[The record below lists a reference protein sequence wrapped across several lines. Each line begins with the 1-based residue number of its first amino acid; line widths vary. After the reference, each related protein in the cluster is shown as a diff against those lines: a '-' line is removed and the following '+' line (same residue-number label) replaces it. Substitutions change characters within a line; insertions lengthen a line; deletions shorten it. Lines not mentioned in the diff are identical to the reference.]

1 MKTKNKKG
9 LRVSIFIKI
18 LIISIFFATLPT
30 ILTFYLVFNTQQNA
44 IEQGIV
50 QKYLPRGDI
59 GIESELLILQKSL
72 LEKTASLLILIIIAV
87 ILVSILI
94 AKSLT
99 SPIRELLRK
108 MEELSKGNFKVKV
121 KKISEDE
128 IGELMDNFNKT
139 VEQLR
144 NLHERLRKTN
154 EILEIKVKART
165 KELEQLN
172 KTLEEKV
179 KLRTQSLQKKIE
191 ELERFQKLTVNRE
204 TEITKLKAKI
214 KELEEKLNNRNDKAN
229 NL

>member
-72 LEKTASLLILIIIAV
+72 LEKAASLLILIIIAV

-121 KKISEDE
+121 KKMSEDE

-179 KLRTQSLQKKIE
+179 KLRTQSLEKKIE

-204 TEITKLKAKI
+204 IEITKLKAKI
-214 KELEEKLNNRNDKAN
+214 KELEEKLSNRNDKAN